1 MVVINTV
8 QVKTSLG
15 FVVQLLGLMSYEPNC
30 FCVDIY
36 G

>member
-8 QVKTSLG
+8 QVKTLLG
-15 FVVQLLGLMSYEPNC
+15 FVVQSLDLMSYEHNC